1 MKDLEWFKK
10 EVAPLLVD
18 YEIEYRYYNQD
29 DFSSLN
35 QIVFESLK
43 NGDRQTF
50 EDQVTGK
57 FSAPLD
63 KLTKNIQSPLLK
75 NLITHEISGLP
86 FGTLMGGVVAELDD
100 NPETS
105 FLDGMWNGA
114 KMSLMTS
121 GLSAIGAAA
130 QYSLD
135 NKANVLTGKPIL
147 PKEMHHFA
155 TNKNS
160 RFTPQMEDIVEK
172 YGLNLD
178 GDWNKAKLPH
188 TGRHPN
194 KYHQWTLDRMTEI
207 DAMPGMN
214 QQAFIKQFK
223 LRVIKPV
230 INNPWMLKKSFWI
243 NK

>member
-18 YEIEYRYYNQD
+18 YEIEYRYYNQG

-50 EDQVTGK
+50 EDQVAGK

-121 GLSAIGAAA
+121 GLSAIGTAA

-135 NKANVLTGKPIL
+135 NKINVLTGV
-147 PKEMHHFA
+147 
-155 TNKNS
+155 S
-160 RFTPQMEDIVEK
+160 DQ
-172 YGLNLD
+172 
-178 GDWNKAKLPH
+178 
-188 TGRHPN
+188 
-194 KYHQWTLDRMTEI
+194 
-207 DAMPGMN
+207 N
-214 QQAFIKQFK
+214 QQIQQTAMQLGLRSAQQGVKQEIVDMYYEQMASNAGSAIAGI
-223 LRVIKPV
+223 LGAVMGGSSNSSSSARSEERRVGKECRSRWSPYH
-230 INNPWMLKKSFWI
+230 
-243 NK
+243 

>member
-18 YEIEYRYYNQD
+18 YEIEYRYYNQG

-50 EDQVTGK
+50 EDQVAGK

-114 KMSLMTS
+114 KMSLMTRGS
-121 GLSAIGAAA
+121 
-130 QYSLD
+130 
-135 NKANVLTGKPIL
+135 P
-147 PKEMHHFA
+147 E
-155 TNKNS
+155 
-160 RFTPQMEDIVEK
+160 R
-172 YGLNLD
+172 
-178 GDWNKAKLPH
+178 
-188 TGRHPN
+188 
-194 KYHQWTLDRMTEI
+194 
-207 DAMPGMN
+207 
-214 QQAFIKQFK
+214 
-223 LRVIKPV
+223 
-230 INNPWMLKKSFWI
+230 
-243 NK
+243 